1 LFELFNIPGL
11 SNITPALLLTFG
23 FATGL
28 QHAMEAD
35 HVAAV
40 TTLVSKNRRLDKASL
55 LGAFWGFGHTL
66 ALFMAGLAVLLFAI
80 SIPTQLSLLLEFGVG
95 IMLIVLGI
103 SAVRG
108 LRGNNFNFK
117 NMFGMQHMHPHAHG
131 NKIHVHPHDHNAE
144 HDHSHKSLIVGM
156 IHGLAGSGALMLLV
170 LSTVDSVING
180 LVFIAIFGIGSV
192 LGMLLLSTLIGLP
205 FVFTAKRFTGINKY
219 IRAAASIVS
228 ISLGISIM
236 YEIGIIEQLFII

>member
-1 LFELFNIPGL
+1 
-11 SNITPALLLTFG
+11 
-23 FATGL
+23 
-28 QHAMEAD
+28 
-35 HVAAV
+35 
-40 TTLVSKNRRLDKASL
+40 
-55 LGAFWGFGHTL
+55 
-66 ALFMAGLAVLLFAI
+66 
-80 SIPTQLSLLLEFGVG
+80 
-95 IMLIVLGI
+95 
-103 SAVRG
+103 
-108 LRGNNFNFK
+108 
-117 NMFGMQHMHPHAHG
+117 
-131 NKIHVHPHDHNAE
+131 
-144 HDHSHKSLIVGM
+144 M